1 MLLTSMY
8 NGFCPTPAI
17 SAGRFEN
24 VGNRSTHYHGYRSL
38 RRATHPCK
46 RNCRL
51 LYLRMEIDKKGK
63 IFFFP
68 HLFIGFC
75 LPAFNGIVT
84 FETCHLVVLFWDLFL
99 NSSRSKVN
107 FHLGNVDTKTKLC
120 HIYIFVVRF
129 WISF

>member
-1 MLLTSMY
+1 MGSVQRQPFL
-8 NGFCPTPAI
+8 PADSKMSGTAPLI
-17 SAGRFEN
+17 IMGTDRYD
-24 VGNRSTHYHGYRSL
+24 GNRRQTTHS
-38 RRATHPCK
+38 CK

-51 LYLRMEIDKKGK
+51 LYLRMEIDKTK

-107 FHLGNVDTKTKLC
+107 FHLGNVDTKRTVP
-120 HIYIFVVRF
+120 YIFVVRF